1 MFHSL
6 PPIMSVSKIISNPD
20 KENRV
25 VHSKSPIV
33 HTNPV
38 NDDTD
43 QDLLYTQVALH
54 RLPCTDTLSKS
65 FSSLSSI
72 LYYKC
77 SNYILNKM
85 IS

>member
-6 PPIMSVSKIISNPD
+6 PPIMSVSKIISNPN

-43 QDLLYTQVALH
+43 QDLLYTH
-54 RLPCTDTLSKS
+54 RLHCTGCLAQTHLVNRFLLS
-65 FSSLSSI
+65 LV
-72 LYYKC
+72 YYITNAPIIC
-77 SNYILNKM
+77 
-85 IS
+85 